1 MPERRPRPRN
11 LVRAGLTHDLQR
23 RLGEAEQAGG
33 ADRVGAEHAAGR
45 LTDSLPPMAVSP
57 ANFAAP
63 DLAGLIPT
71 IKGKLKKISTG
82 RT

>member
-1 MPERRPRPRN
+1 
-11 LVRAGLTHDLQR
+11 
-23 RLGEAEQAGG
+23 
-33 ADRVGAEHAAGR
+33 
-45 LTDSLPPMAVSP
+45 MAVSP